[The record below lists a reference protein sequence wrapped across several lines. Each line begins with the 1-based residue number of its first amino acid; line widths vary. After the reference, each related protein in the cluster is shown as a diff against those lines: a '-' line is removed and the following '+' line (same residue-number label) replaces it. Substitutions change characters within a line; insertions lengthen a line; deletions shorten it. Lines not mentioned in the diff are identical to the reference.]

1 MRNRLASTTA
11 LGRRPWLA
19 ALVVAPFAATGALA
33 QTAPAPA
40 TPAPAAPAPA
50 AAPATP
56 APPAAWVDGIKFD
69 AQFEGGIVVNT
80 ASPKNGEN
88 YGQLFTD
95 KSNNFQLNQAMVTVQ
110 RATDPKTDY
119 DVGFA
124 LQALYG
130 TDGRYLHFVGVADR
144 SYDTTYQPAL
154 IQANVSVHTPWLFSG
169 GIDFKAGMYPTPI
182 GYEVIDP
189 SQNPFY
195 SHSYIFNFGIPL
207 LHTGG
212 YAVAHV
218 TDMVDIY
225 AGVNSGVNTSL
236 GPYTGDD
243 NSSYAGMGGFNLT
256 LFGGNLTIL
265 TLTHIG
271 PENPGRTVPL
281 ANRYDRY
288 IVNSVITWK
297 ATDKLTLTGELDYI
311 HDDNPAIGRP
321 TAYGGAVYAS
331 YPLTDTLTLNGRF
344 EVFDDEQGFFVAAF
358 PGNDDFA
365 TAQAGYAS
373 PLTAYGTGQKTVY
386 SEFTLGVTYK
396 PAGLPAPISGLLIRP
411 EIRYDT
417 TLNGVKAYN
426 GPSTTGAGKD
436 IGVFTLAADFVL
448 TF

>member
-1 MRNRLASTTA
+1 MRNILARPTVCGA
-11 LGRRPWLA
+11 RPWLA
-19 ALVVAPFAATGALA
+19 AMAAVPLAVTGALA
-33 QTAPAPA
+33 QTAAPA
-40 TPAPAAPAPA
+40 ASAAAPAAPAA
-50 AAPATP
+50 
-56 APPAAWVDGIKFD
+56 PAAWSDGIKFD
-69 AQFEGGIVVNT
+69 AQFEGGMVVNT
-80 ASPKNGEN
+80 ASPNNGEN

-95 KSNNFQLNQAMVTVQ
+95 KSNDFQMNQALFTVQ
-110 RATDPKTDY
+110 RTVDPKATY

-124 LQALYG
+124 VQALYG
-130 TDGRYLHFVGVADR
+130 TDGRYLHFVGIADR

-154 IQANVSVHTPWLFSG
+154 IQANVSAHTPWIFSG

-212 YAVAHV
+212 YAIAHV
-218 TDMVDIY
+218 TDMIDIY
-225 AGVNSGVNTSL
+225 AGADSGVNTAI

-256 LFGGNLTIL
+256 LLGGNLTIL

-281 ANRYDRY
+281 ANRYNRY
-288 IVNSVITWK
+288 IVDSVITWK
-297 ATDKLTLTGELDYI
+297 ATDKLTLVGELDYI
-311 HDDNPAIGRP
+311 HDDNPAINKP
-321 TAYGGAVYAS
+321 TAYGGAAYVGYA
-331 YPLTDTLTLNGRF
+331 LTDTLTLNGRF
-344 EVFDDEQGFFVAAF
+344 EVFDDEKGFFVAAF
-358 PGNDDFA
+358 PGNNDFA

-373 PLTAYGTGQKTVY
+373 PLTAYGTGKATTY
-386 SEFTLGVTYK
+386 SELTLGVTYK

-417 TLNGVKAYN
+417 TLNNVKAFN
-426 GPSTTGAGKD
+426 GPSATGAGKD
-436 IGVFTLAADFVL
+436 TGVFTLAADFVL